1 MNLRKLPKEKR
12 THLILAILVTLVA
25 VGAVGYLI
33 HYQQGRVEALRQKRL
48 AVEAKLRQVQ
58 DAVKHTQQ
66 IETDL
71 SELGKTLGDLE
82 GDIATGDWY
91 SWVVNTLRRF
101 KAAYKVD
108 LPQVSPISAPSDV
121 NLLAGFPYKQVTF
134 TVTGAA
140 HFHDFGRFLADFENQ
155 FPHMRVLDLNV
166 ELNGS
171 TAAPDEQES
180 ISFKMQIATLVKST
194 TS

>member
-101 KAAYKVD
+101 KAAYKVV
-108 LPQVSPISAPSDV
+108 LPQFSPISAPSDV